1 MHTNPTFFKKR
12 TGIVEILEKENEIKL
27 STGDSFGLLPDLFWF
42 CIHDKADNEKE
53 AFDRTTESNDK
64 PVEQNIDVTV
74 SVSNDLKRKSSEDD
88 DSNDMSKKAKHDTNQ
103 CDNER
108 NGETSN
114 HLVDRS
120 NEASP
125 GPSVQQQTEND
136 TTKNKNID
144 NQPVDESSTS
154 LTNLETNMNAN
165 RLDEVTS
172 TSNPTVVS
180 PPNNDSNEQ
189 NVLLNRPIKTEPVDT
204 SDNIGRN
211 NDIPTSFIN
220 VKKEFKTEVKTEVKT
235 EPQNDDDNNE
245 ASSSNTNQTP
255 ARQCCRYGIRCYRYI
270 MHAYMNGSE

>member
-12 TGIVEILEKENEIKL
+12 NGIVEILEKENEIKL
-27 STGDSFGLLPDLFWF
+27 SIGDSFGLLPDLFWF
-42 CIHDKADNEKE
+42 CIHDKTDNEKE
-53 AFDRTTESNDK
+53 ACDRTTESIQNDK

-88 DSNDMSKKAKHDTNQ
+88 ESNNMSKKAKHDTNQ

-114 HLVDRS
+114 RLVNRS
-120 NEASP
+120 NETSP

-136 TTKNKNID
+136 NTKNKNID
-144 NQPVDESSTS
+144 NQPVDESSKSSTS
-154 LTNLETNMNAN
+154 HETNMNAN
-165 RLDEVTS
+165 RMDEVTS

-189 NVLLNRPIKTEPVDT
+189 NALLNRPIKTELVDT

-211 NDIPTSFIN
+211 NDIPTSFIT
-220 VKKEFKTEVKTEVKT
+220 VKKEFKTEVKT

-270 MHAYMNGSE
+270 MHICFSIS